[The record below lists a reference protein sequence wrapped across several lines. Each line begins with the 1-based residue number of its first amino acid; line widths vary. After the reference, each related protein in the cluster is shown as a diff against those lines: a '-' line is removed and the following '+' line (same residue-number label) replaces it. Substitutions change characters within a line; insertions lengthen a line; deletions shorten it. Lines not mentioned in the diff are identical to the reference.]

1 MRAILIVRLG
11 ALGDVVHA
19 LPVAAALRD
28 RFPAAR
34 IDWVVDER
42 HEEVLR
48 LAPVVDR
55 RIVFRSRSLPVW
67 RRVVD
72 LRRALAGGA
81 WDAAVDVQGLLKSA
95 VVARWSGAPR
105 VLGFA
110 APHLREPAA
119 RFLYT
124 ETCDPGNVVHVTE
137 KNLALAGRL
146 GASTA
151 DRRFPIEAPASAA
164 LDAVRRLPGVGG
176 GPFAVLNPG
185 AAWPNKRWAPAKLA
199 RVAGWLRAARRLP
212 SVVTWGPGDEARA
225 AAVVEGAD
233 GAARLAPPTR
243 VPDLVAVLR
252 AASVV
257 VSGDTGP
264 LHLAAA
270 VGTPVVGLYGPTDP
284 RRNGPWSSR
293 DVAVSRFDDC
303 RCRWRRRCRA
313 ARWCLDDV
321 TVDEVAAAID
331 RRLAAVDDT
340 PGPDEDEAGPE
351 SVAYGSARRPT
362 DPTGRLHRST
372 AQTPRRHRGD
382 RRGRRPDDA
391 PSDAGPS
398 EAPAAAPGIVEA
410 AARMMRRGR
419 PAVPAGTGHD
429 GR

>member
-19 LPVAAALRD
+19 LPVAAALRE
-28 RFPAAR
+28 RFPASR

-42 HEEVLR
+42 YQDVLS

-55 RIVFRSRSLPVW
+55 RIVLRSRSLPVW
-67 RRVVD
+67 RRIVD

-81 WDAAVDVQGLLKSA
+81 WDVAVDAQGLLKSA
-95 VVARWSGAPR
+95 AVARWSGARR

-119 RFLYT
+119 RLFYT
-124 ETCDPGNVVHVTE
+124 ETCDPGDAAHVID

-146 GASTA
+146 GARA
-151 DRRFPIEAPASAA
+151 DARRFPLASPASPA
-164 LDAVRRLPGVGG
+164 LDAVRRLPGVGA

-199 RVAGWLRAARRLP
+199 RVAERLRAARGLP

-225 AAVVEGAD
+225 AAVVEGAG

-252 AASVV
+252 AAAVV

-284 RRNGPWSSR
+284 RRNGPWSPR
-293 DVAVSRFDDC
+293 DVAVSRFADC

-313 ARWCLDDV
+313 ARRCLDDV
-321 TVDEVAAAID
+321 AVDEVAAAVD
-331 RRLAAVDDT
+331 RRLAAGGDT
-340 PGPDEDEAGPE
+340 PC
-351 SVAYGSARRPT
+351 
-362 DPTGRLHRST
+362 
-372 AQTPRRHRGD
+372 
-382 RRGRRPDDA
+382 RRPDDA
-391 PSDAGPS
+391 AGTL
-398 EAPAAAPGIVEA
+398 
-410 AARMMRRGR
+410 AARLD
-419 PAVPAGTGHD
+419 AS
-429 GR
+429 

>member
-11 ALGDVVHA
+11 ALGDIVHA

-42 HEEVLR
+42 HEDVLS

-55 RIVFRSRSLPVW
+55 RIVLRSRSLPVW
-67 RRVVD
+67 RRVAD

-95 VVARWSGAPR
+95 AVARWSGAPR

-110 APHLREPAA
+110 APRLREPAA

-124 ETCDPGNVVHVTE
+124 ETCDPGEVAHIVD

-146 GASTA
+146 GARVA
-151 DRRFPIEAPASAA
+151 DRRFPIEVPASPA

-185 AAWPNKRWAPAKLA
+185 AAWPNKRWAPARLA
-199 RVAGWLRAARRLP
+199 RVAEWLRAARRLP

-225 AAVVEGAD
+225 AAVVEGAA

-243 VPDLVAVLR
+243 VPDLAAVLR
-252 AASVV
+252 AAAVV

-270 VGTPVVGLYGPTDP
+270 LGTPVVGLYGPTDP
-284 RRNGPWSSR
+284 RRNGPWSLR
-293 DVAVSRFDDC
+293 DVAVSRFVEC

-313 ARWCLDDV
+313 ARRCLDDV

-331 RRLAAVDDT
+331 RRLAAGGDT
-340 PGPDEDEAGPE
+340 SRPDENEASPE

-362 DPTGRLHRST
+362 NPAGSPQSSAVR
-372 AQTPRRHRGD
+372 TPRWHRGDGD
-382 RRGRRPDDA
+382 RRGRGPDDA
-391 PSDAGPS
+391 AATRRAPLDAS
-398 EAPAAAPGIVEA
+398 
-410 AARMMRRGR
+410 
-419 PAVPAGTGHD
+419 
-429 GR
+429 